1 MYEQTIRQYR
11 KKKKLL
17 KVFTLG
23 DLQLGNEYFKKNF
36 KIILKP
42 SIV

>member
-11 KKKKLL
+11 KKLL

-23 DLQLGNEYFKKNF
+23 DLQLGNEYFKKSF

>member
-1 MYEQTIRQYR
+1 MSKQLDSTEKKTI
-11 KKKKLL
+11 

-23 DLQLGNEYFKKNF
+23 DLQLGNEYFKKAF